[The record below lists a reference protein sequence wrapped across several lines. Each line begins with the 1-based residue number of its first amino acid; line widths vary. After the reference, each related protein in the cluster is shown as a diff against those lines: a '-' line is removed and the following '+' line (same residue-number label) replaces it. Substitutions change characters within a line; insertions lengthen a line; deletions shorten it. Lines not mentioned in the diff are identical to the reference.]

1 MFKHRFITGL
11 FSLTTCY
18 AAITLAGCERKERV
32 IDVKTPA
39 VDVKVDR
46 NVDNGRIDVKADRK

>member
-11 FSLTTCY
+11 LSLTTCY

>member
-1 MFKHRFITGL
+1 MFKQRFITGL
-11 FSLTTCY
+11 LSLTTCF

-32 IDVKTPA
+32 IDVKAPG

-46 NVDNGRIDVKADRK
+46 NVDSGRIDVEANRK